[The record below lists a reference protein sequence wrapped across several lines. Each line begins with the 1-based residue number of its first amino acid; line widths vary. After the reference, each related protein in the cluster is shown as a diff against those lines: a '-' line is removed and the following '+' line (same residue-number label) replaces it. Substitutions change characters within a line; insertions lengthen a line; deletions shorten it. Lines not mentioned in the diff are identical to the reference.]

1 MSPETEVIYTK
12 IKTLAKEITDLDQQ
26 LEGLR
31 KDYLLAKHR
40 LDRFQ
45 ALIDV
50 KRRQLFSLKQG
61 QLNLGGMDS

>member
-1 MSPETEVIYTK
+1 MSPETEQIYSK
-12 IKTLAKEITDLDQQ
+12 IKMIAKEITDLDQQ

-45 ALIDV
+45 ALLDM

-61 QLNLGGMDS
+61 QLNLGGLDS